1 MRRLFMRVL
10 ALAASFSDCIEVL
23 VAGFAQF
30 LLWAGLKRSATLVC
44 APGVIAMELTTK
56 RGHLA

>member
-1 MRRLFMRVL
+1 VL